1 MTNEETLLGGGSI
14 LSSTHKAEDI
24 LPKNEIGS
32 RIARLQ
38 TQTFYHGD
46 SYFPEQNSKNKEER
60 QKDLERQVKLF
71 GYPDFNYLLYGM
83 DVKTQEEQDKYVN
96 AWEFIC
102 RRNFLNMHR
111 NIHNSTCIL
120 RNKFYF
126 GIFATAIG
134 IKTPKNVAYIE
145 NGVISDITNGFKAA
159 SLADILT
166 KSPDVFCKSMDGEN
180 GVGVFHVEYK
190 EGIIIN
196 GKQADETEFW
206 NVIGNG
212 TFLIQERII
221 QHPEMS
227 RIYPTS
233 INTLRIDTVRN
244 LKTGEINLWPSMMR
258 MGAFGSHIDNASQGG
273 IMVNIDLVTG
283 KLDEYGYRESHFDG
297 GGIFYEHPNTKVKFN
312 SFEVPFFKES
322 VEKCV
327 FFHSMLKDIHSIG
340 WDVVITPDGPSFIEG
355 NDDWEILDAQLA
367 GGVRDLYERDFF
379 D

>member
-1 MTNEETLLGGGSI
+1 MKNEELILGQGQM
-14 LSSTHKAEDI
+14 LSPTNKAEDI
-24 LPKNEIGS
+24 LPKNEIES
-32 RIARLQ
+32 RIERLHG
-38 TQTFYHGD
+38 QTFYRGN
-46 SYFPEQNSKNKEER
+46 SYFPEQNSKAYEER
-60 QKDLERQVKLF
+60 QMDLERHIKLF

-83 DVKTQEEQDKYVN
+83 DVKSQEEQDKYVN

-126 GIFATAIG
+126 GIFASAIG
-134 IKTPKNVAYIE
+134 IKTPLNVAYIE
-145 NGVISDITNGFKAA
+145 NRVISDIANGFKAV
-159 SLADILT
+159 SLTETLG

-180 GVGVFHVEYK
+180 GVGVFHVQYK
-190 EGIIIN
+190 DGIIIIN
-196 GKQADETEFW
+196 GKQADETDFW

-212 TFLIQERII
+212 TFLIQEKIT

-244 LKTGEINLWPSMMR
+244 LKNGEIHLWPSMMR
-258 MGAFGSHIDNASQGG
+258 MGAFGSHIDNGSQGG
-273 IMVNIDLVTG
+273 IMVNIDLETG
-283 KLDEYGYRESHFDG
+283 VLNDYGYRESHFDG

-312 SFEVPFFKES
+312 SFEVPFFKEA

-340 WDVVITPDGPSFIEG
+340 WDVVITPDGPAFIEG
-355 NDDWEILDAQLA
+355 NDDWEILDAQLG
-367 GGVRDLYERDFF
+367 GGVRNLYERDFF
-379 D
+379 